1 MCITS
6 NIMPIF
12 KDFSRTEPPEK
23 CLYGKTQINNEG
35 VNPCFW
41 RRLPK
46 DVYVET
52 FALETGI
59 CLAVIHFNCGA
70 SRMLEILGAV
80 INRELTHTHPAKK
93 RSHSPTP
100 TQPKK
105 GHTHPHPPTPSQKMV
120 TLTHTN
126 PHPAKKRLP
135 SPTPIHIQSKKGH
148 PHLHPPTPSHKK
160 VTLTHTHSHPAKK
173 RS

>member
-6 NIMPIF
+6 KIMPIF

-35 VNPCFW
+35 LNPCFW
-41 RRLPK
+41 RRLLK

-52 FALETGI
+52 FALETGA
-59 CLAVIHFNCGA
+59 CLAVIHFICGA
-70 SRMLEILGAV
+70 SRMLEILGVV

-100 TQPKK
+100 THTQPKN
-105 GHTHPHPPTPSQKMV
+105 GHTHPHQPTPSQKKV
-120 TLTHTN
+120 TITHTH
-126 PHPAKKRLP
+126 PHPVKKRSP
-135 SPTPIHIQSKKGH
+135 SPTPTYTQ
-148 PHLHPPTPSHKK
+148 P
-160 VTLTHTHSHPAKK
+160 
-173 RS
+173 

>member
-6 NIMPIF
+6 KVMPIF
-12 KDFSRTEPPEK
+12 KDFSRTELPEK

-35 VNPCFW
+35 LNPCFW

-52 FALETGI
+52 FALETGV

-70 SRMLEILGAV
+70 SRMLEILGVV

-100 TQPKK
+100 THTQPKN
-105 GHTHPHPPTPSQKMV
+105 GHTHPHQPTPSQK
-120 TLTHTN
+120 
-126 PHPAKKRLP
+126 
-135 SPTPIHIQSKKGH
+135 
-148 PHLHPPTPSHKK
+148 K
-160 VTLTHTHSHPAKK
+160 VTITHTHPHPVKK
-173 RS
+173 RSPSSTPTYTQP